1 MRALRS
7 VWQGYT
13 TNCLPFSGISK
24 ARLEVGQIV
33 VRHFMCLPHG
43 LRDMCMIR
51 LRLLALN
58 EYRSGVINILI
69 GWSIVQRQT
78 IWWENLLVLDMHKMG
93 VARIRGWMI
102 YLFEARWGSRVH
114 LSNSASSGNCS
125 CIDLHY
131 SCSSW
136 PPSLW
141 SFALSWPPCRPSSA
155 FAPPLLHP
163 LIQLQ
168 HGFDKGVVKCVLSF

>member
-1 MRALRS
+1 
-7 VWQGYT
+7 
-13 TNCLPFSGISK
+13 
-24 ARLEVGQIV
+24 
-33 VRHFMCLPHG
+33 MCLPHG

-58 EYRSGVINILI
+58 EYRSGVIDILI
-69 GWSIVQRQT
+69 GSVRHIGWRIVGRQA
-78 IWWENLLVLDMHKMG
+78 IWREGMLVLNSHIMG
-93 VARIRGWMI
+93 AVRTSQLFAFLAYLIRGWMI

-141 SFALSWPPCRPSSA
+141 PFSLSGPLCRPLSTL
-155 FAPPLLHP
+155 APRLLHP
-163 LIQLQ
+163 LL
-168 HGFDKGVVKCVLSF
+168 